1 MKSLGVGNEG
11 QSSEL
16 NSKEGAGH
24 GHDASTGAVTTE
36 TVLGRPTTKSES
48 TRAFNGS
55 RENYEK
61 MQVVQK
67 LIFRTKL
74 VSFMCNLVVCEVS
87 AKKIDH
93 IPVYWQHV
101 SQYFLNTDM
110 TAKT

>member
-1 MKSLGVGNEG
+1 MCDYNDYTEVGRG
-11 QSSEL
+11 
-16 NSKEGAGH
+16 
-24 GHDASTGAVTTE
+24 
-36 TVLGRPTTKSES
+36 
-48 TRAFNGS
+48 
-55 RENYEK
+55 NYEK

-74 VSFMCNLVVCEVS
+74 VSFMCRRSVREVS

-93 IPVYWQHV
+93 IPVYWRHV